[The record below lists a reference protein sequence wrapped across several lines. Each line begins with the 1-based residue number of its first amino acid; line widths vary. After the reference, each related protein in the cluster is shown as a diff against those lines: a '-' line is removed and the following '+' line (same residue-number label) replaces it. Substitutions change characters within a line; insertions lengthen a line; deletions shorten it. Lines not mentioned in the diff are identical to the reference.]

1 MKMNNNTEVLL
12 KQRYNWI
19 KKYIQKTAKLRWSF
33 ILETASEKN
42 LCQIFNGDP
51 SKKNSSWYW

>member
-1 MKMNNNTEVLL
+1 MKMNNNTGVLL

-19 KKYIQKTAKLRWSF
+19 KKYIQETAKLRWSF
-33 ILETASEKN
+33 ILEIASEKN
-42 LCQIFNGDP
+42 LSQIFNGNP